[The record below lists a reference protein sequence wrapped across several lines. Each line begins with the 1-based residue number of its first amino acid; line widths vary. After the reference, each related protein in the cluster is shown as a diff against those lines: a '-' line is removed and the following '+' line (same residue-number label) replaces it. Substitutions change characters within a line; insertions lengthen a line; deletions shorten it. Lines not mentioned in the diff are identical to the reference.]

1 VFARCPFFQPTQ
13 PLTTPLTT
21 THFTTRHETEVD
33 EVLGDRIPNL
43 ADIKAMQLVRMS
55 IAETLRM
62 YPEPPLLIRRALED
76 HSLPKGTAA
85 FEPRIMRGADIF
97 ISVYNLHRDPQLWPQ
112 PDTFDPERFLRP
124 YSNKAVHPDWE
135 GYDPA
140 QSTGLY
146 PNEVSADFAFLP
158 FGGGARKCVGDQ
170 FATLEAT
177 VALAMLMRRFEF
189 DFVGSPADVGM
200 KTGATIH
207 TRNGLIMRPRKRV
220 LPAQPAAAAPVPAAR
235 ELQTQGA

>member
-1 VFARCPFFQPTQ
+1 M
-13 PLTTPLTT
+13 
-21 THFTTRHETEVD
+21 
-33 EVLGDRIPNL
+33 LGDRMPTL
-43 ADIKAMQLVRMS
+43 ADIKALQLVRLS
-55 IAETLRM
+55 ISETLRM

-85 FEPRIMRGADIF
+85 FDTRILRGADIF
-97 ISVYNLHRDPQLWPQ
+97 ISVYNLHRDGQLWPQ

-124 YSNKAVHPDWE
+124 YSNKAALPDWD

-140 QSTGLY
+140 QMTGLY
-146 PNEVSADFAFLP
+146 PNEVAADFAFLP

-177 VALAMLMRRFEF
+177 VTLAMLMRRFEF

-220 LPAQPAAAAPVPAAR
+220 LPPQPSQQAATPVPAAR
-235 ELQTQGA
+235 ELQAQGA

>member
-1 VFARCPFFQPTQ
+1 MI
-13 PLTTPLTT
+13 
-21 THFTTRHETEVD
+21 
-33 EVLGDRIPNL
+33 GDRMPTL
-43 ADIKAMQLVRMS
+43 ADIKSMQLVRLS

-76 HSLPKGTAA
+76 HKLPKGTAA
-85 FEPRIMRGADIF
+85 FETGIIRGADIF
-97 ISVYNLHRDPQLWPQ
+97 ISVYNLHRDPELWPQ
-112 PDTFDPERFLRP
+112 PDTFDPERFLRS
-124 YSNKAVHPDWE
+124 YSNKAVHPDWD
-135 GYDPA
+135 GYDPN
-140 QSTGLY
+140 QMTGLY
-146 PNEVSADFAFLP
+146 PNEVSSDFAFLP

-189 DFVGSPADVGM
+189 DFVGSPSDVGM

-220 LPAQPAAAAPVPAAR
+220 LPAQPAAAAVPAAR
-235 ELQTQGA
+235 ELQAQGA